1 MTKLLCKLCMG
12 VANWPLWE
20 IILYC
25 HFTVGSGNMTV
36 VRSWES
42 TVSQSLKSITD
53 MRMELRSQR
62 NDRR

>member
-25 HFTVGSGNMTV
+25 NFTVGSGNMTV

-42 TVSQSLKSITD
+42 TVSQSFKSITD

>member
-25 HFTVGSGNMTV
+25 NFTVGSGVAVNTV
-36 VRSWES
+36 PP
-42 TVSQSLKSITD
+42 
-53 MRMELRSQR
+53 
-62 NDRR
+62 